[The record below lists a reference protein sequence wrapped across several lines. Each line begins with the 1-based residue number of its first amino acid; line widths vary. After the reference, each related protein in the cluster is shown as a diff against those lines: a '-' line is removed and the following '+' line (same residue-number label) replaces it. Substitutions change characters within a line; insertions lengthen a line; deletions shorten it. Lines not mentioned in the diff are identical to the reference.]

1 METSLVDQLL
11 ELHQRV
17 YPPLLTSLV
26 VNFSDDD
33 GGMEVAEKKVLGWPK
48 SSSRFL
54 HNFLRKNP
62 NELFGQHNYL
72 AK

>member
-17 YPPLLTSLV
+17 YPPLPTSLV
-26 VNFSDDD
+26 VVFTDDD

-54 HNFLRKNP
+54 HNTLWKNP
-62 NELFGQHNYL
+62 NELL
-72 AK
+72 ANTIT